1 MVKNCILGIVILVLI
16 SACSTKKLDES
27 VIDFSYL
34 LNEMTNDKVLSK
46 FPTPGYHQMQASS
59 WDRSQTGLEDEKNWF
74 ANKDYNH
81 SIREEKVGN
90 HI

>member
-1 MVKNCILGIVILVLI
+1 
-16 SACSTKKLDES
+16 
-27 VIDFSYL
+27 
-34 LNEMTNDKVLSK
+34 MTNDKVLSK